1 MEAFMTKD
9 KNKFVSC
16 LFKVPIFSHLT
27 EDEQKGIV
35 ELVKV
40 KKLKKGETLYNAG
53 DQGSFLYVVHEGK
66 VKISRYTEEGNEQ
79 VLRVLSTGDFA
90 GEQALFTNNLAS
102 DFAITL
108 EDSMICVLDGSELKK
123 HMIEKPEISVR
134 IISELSKRL
143 SESETKLE
151 SYNLDSVSKR
161 VAQSIIKNSNG
172 NKTFEL
178 PISKLDWA
186 SLLGM
191 STETLSRKLSQ
202 FKRSGLIDLKGQ
214 RQITILDEGKL
225 NEIS

>member
-1 MEAFMTKD
+1 MIKD
-9 KNKFVSC
+9 KNRFVSC

-27 EDEQKGIV
+27 EEEQKGIV

-53 DQGSFLYVVHEGK
+53 DEGSFLYVVHEGK

-79 VLRVLSTGDFA
+79 VVRVLSTGDFA

-108 EDSMICVLDGSELKK
+108 EDSMVCVLDGSELKK

-151 SYNLDSVSKR
+151 SYNLDSVGKR

-172 NKTFEL
+172 RSSFEL
-178 PISKLDWA
+178 PISKLVWA
-186 SLLGM
+186 SILGM
-191 STETLSRKLSQ
+191 SSETLSRKLSQ
-202 FKRSGLIDLKGQ
+202 FKKSGLIDLKGQ

-225 NEIS
+225 NENS

>member
-1 MEAFMTKD
+1 MIKD

-53 DQGSFLYVVHEGK
+53 DRGSFLYVVHEGK
-66 VKISRYTEEGNEQ
+66 AKISRYTEEGNEQ
-79 VLRVLSTGDFA
+79 VVRVLSTGDFA

-108 EDSMICVLDGSELKK
+108 EDSMVCVLDGSELKK

-143 SESETKLE
+143 SESEIKLE
-151 SYNLDSVSKR
+151 SYNLDSVGKR

-172 NKTFEL
+172 RSSFEL

-186 SLLGM
+186 SILGM
-191 STETLSRKLSQ
+191 SSETLSRKLSQ

-214 RQITILDEGKL
+214 RKITILDEGKL

>member
-1 MEAFMTKD
+1 MNI
-9 KNKFVSC
+9 NKSKFTSC

-27 EDEQKGIV
+27 EEEQKGIV
-35 ELVKV
+35 ELVRV

-53 DQGSFLYVVHEGK
+53 DEGSFLYVVHEGK

-90 GEQALFTNNLAS
+90 GEQALFTKTLAK
-102 DFAITL
+102 DFAVTL
-108 EDSMICVLDGSELKK
+108 DDSMICVLDGSELKK
-123 HMIEKPEISVR
+123 HMIEKPEISDR

-143 SESETKLE
+143 SESEIKLE
-151 SYNLDSVSKR
+151 SYILDSVGKR

-172 NKTFEL
+172 RSTFEL

-186 SLLGM
+186 SILGM
-191 STETLSRKLSQ
+191 SNETLSRKLSQ
-202 FKRSGLIDLKGQ
+202 FKKSGLIDLKGQ
-214 RQITILDEGKL
+214 RKIIILDKGKL

>member
-1 MEAFMTKD
+1 MIKD

-27 EDEQKGIV
+27 EEEQKGIV
-35 ELVKV
+35 KLVTV

-53 DQGSFLYVVHEGK
+53 DEGSFLYVVHEGK

-79 VLRVLSTGDFA
+79 VVRVLSTGDFA

-108 EDSMICVLDGSELKK
+108 EDSMVCVLDGSELKK

-151 SYNLDSVSKR
+151 SYNLDSVGKR

>member
-1 MEAFMTKD
+1 MIKD

-108 EDSMICVLDGSELKK
+108 EDSMVCVLDGSELKK

-151 SYNLDSVSKR
+151 SYNLDSVGKR

-172 NKTFEL
+172 RSSFEL
-178 PISKLDWA
+178 PISKLVWA
-186 SLLGM
+186 SILGM
-191 STETLSRKLSQ
+191 SSETLSRKLSQ
-202 FKRSGLIDLKGQ
+202 FKKSGLIDLKGQ

>member
-1 MEAFMTKD
+1 MEDFMIKD
-9 KNKFVSC
+9 KNRFVSC

-27 EDEQKGIV
+27 EEEQKGIV

-53 DQGSFLYVVHEGK
+53 DEGSFLYVVHEGK

-79 VLRVLSTGDFA
+79 VVRVLSTGDFA

-108 EDSMICVLDGSELKK
+108 EDSMVCVLDGSELKK

-151 SYNLDSVSKR
+151 SYNLDSVGKR

-172 NKTFEL
+172 RSSFEL
-178 PISKLDWA
+178 PISKLVWA
-186 SLLGM
+186 SILGM
-191 STETLSRKLSQ
+191 SSETLSRKLSQ
-202 FKRSGLIDLKGQ
+202 FKKSGLIDLKGQ

>member
-1 MEAFMTKD
+1 MIKD
-9 KNKFVSC
+9 KNRFVSC

-27 EDEQKGIV
+27 EEEQKGIV

-53 DQGSFLYVVHEGK
+53 DEGSFLYVVHEGK

-79 VLRVLSTGDFA
+79 VVRVLSTGDFA

-108 EDSMICVLDGSELKK
+108 EDSMVCVLDGSELKK

-151 SYNLDSVSKR
+151 SYNLDSVGKR

-172 NKTFEL
+172 RSSFEL
-178 PISKLDWA
+178 PISKLVWA
-186 SLLGM
+186 SILGM
-191 STETLSRKLSQ
+191 SSETLSRKLSQ
-202 FKRSGLIDLKGQ
+202 FKKSGLIDLKGQ

>member
-1 MEAFMTKD
+1 M
-9 KNKFVSC
+9 KNNNKKFTSC

-27 EDEQKGIV
+27 EEEQKGIV
-35 ELVKV
+35 KLVRV

-53 DQGSFLYVVHEGK
+53 DHGSFLYVVHEGK

-108 EDSMICVLDGSELKK
+108 EDSMVCVLDGAELKK
-123 HMIEKPEISVR
+123 HMLEKPEISVR

-151 SYNLDSVSKR
+151 SYNLDSVGKR
-161 VAQSIIKNSNG
+161 VAQSIIKHSEG
-172 NKTFEL
+172 NDTFEL

-186 SLLGM
+186 SILGM
-191 STETLSRKLSQ
+191 SNETLSRKLSQ
-202 FKRSGLIDLKGQ
+202 FKKSGLIDLKGQ
-214 RQITILDEGKL
+214 REIIILDKDKL